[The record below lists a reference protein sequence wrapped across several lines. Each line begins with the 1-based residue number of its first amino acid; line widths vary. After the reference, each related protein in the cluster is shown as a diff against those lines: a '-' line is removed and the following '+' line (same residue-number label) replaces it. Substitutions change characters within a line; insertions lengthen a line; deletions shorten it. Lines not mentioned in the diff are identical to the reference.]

1 MTTVDSMRV
10 IGTKTRDR
18 VEVTNNSQTVIPIK
32 VSTETIKLTEKEF
45 SLGQTKK
52 SMMENGKMELS
63 KAMVFGKEYMG
74 ILILGSGKTARL
86 KAMEFMFGKMV
97 KLDFC

>member
-1 MTTVDSMRV
+1 MITVDSMKV

-52 SMMENGKMELS
+52 SMMENGKME
-63 KAMVFGKEYMG
+63 
-74 ILILGSGKTARL
+74 
-86 KAMEFMFGKMV
+86 
-97 KLDFC
+97 